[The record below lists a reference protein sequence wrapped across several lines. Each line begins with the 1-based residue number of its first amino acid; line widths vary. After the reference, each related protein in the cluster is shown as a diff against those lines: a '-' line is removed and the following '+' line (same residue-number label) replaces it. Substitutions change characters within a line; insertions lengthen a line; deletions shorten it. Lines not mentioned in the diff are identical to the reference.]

1 MKKIFIPLILCLALA
16 ASLVYAGY
24 SGSSDSLNN
33 MARKSVKCGVASGN
47 LYVLGAELK
56 NGVNIAFTFYDINGN
71 GKLDSGDV
79 VDISQTGDDIGGDW
93 EKYLFSY
100 YPFTSVRGTYSDYN
114 TNTKHKYSRT
124 EAQKQAF
131 LAVRKLQTGIPRN
144 C

>member
-71 GKLDSGDV
+71 GMPVNGSSCTIAPKL
-79 VDISQTGDDIGGDW
+79 IKDW
-93 EKYLFSY
+93 NPTIK
-100 YPFTSVRGTYSDYN
+100 N
-114 TNTKHKYSRT
+114 
-124 EAQKQAF
+124 
-131 LAVRKLQTGIPRN
+131 IPDAN
-144 C
+144 KKPSLSFM